1 MRGIVA
7 TGPEEIVALKQQ
19 LLPTAGNKHWNHRPN
34 ATTVADETDAAKTYL
49 VLGIIESRF
58 DGLNCSQA

>member
-7 TGPEEIVALKQQ
+7 TGATEIVALKQK

-34 ATTVADETDAAKTYL
+34 ATTVADETDAAKTFQ
-49 VLGIIESRF
+49 VLGIIESRY
-58 DGLNCSQA
+58 DGGNCSQA